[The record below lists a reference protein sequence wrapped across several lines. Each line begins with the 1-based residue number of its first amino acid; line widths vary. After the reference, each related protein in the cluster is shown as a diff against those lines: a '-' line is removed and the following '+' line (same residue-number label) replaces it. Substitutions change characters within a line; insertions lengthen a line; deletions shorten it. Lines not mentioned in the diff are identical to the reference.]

1 MKKGIPSLRTL
12 FFILTATLS
21 ANTLHATVHIVQVGS
36 PTNQFTPTSMT
47 VNLGDTVRFEYV
59 SGFHTT
65 TSTSVPAG
73 AQSWDV
79 PMQAVGTTFDYIPS
93 VEGNYNYWC
102 TIHQPAMSG
111 TFTVSSPL
119 PIKMSLLK
127 GGFTKDNH
135 VRLSWETYEEQN
147 NNHFEIQRSE
157 DGIKFLAID
166 SLASKVES
174 GNSPNITPYSY
185 LDKKVVNDRV
195 FYRLRQ
201 VDNDGRSSYSNVVYL
216 AVKGDKDIIV
226 KIHPNPAKT
235 SVMVHVQGNIPAGA
249 EIQLTDVTGKVIEKV
264 MVSPKDMDMPTLD
277 ISGLPSGMYLVKYVD
292 KNQEITQKLTKD

>member
-1 MKKGIPSLRTL
+1 MKKGIPSLMAL

-21 ANTLHATVHIVQVGS
+21 ANTLYATVHIVQVGS

-47 VNLGDTVRFEYV
+47 INLGDTVRFEYV

-79 PMQAVGTTFDYIPS
+79 PMQTAGTTFDYVPS
-93 VEGNYNYWC
+93 VEGSYSYWC
-102 TIHQPAMSG
+102 TFHQPAMAG
-111 TFTVSSPL
+111 AFTVSSPL

-127 GGFTKDNH
+127 GKLTKDDH
-135 VRLSWETYEEQN
+135 VSLSWDTYEEQN
-147 NNHFEIQRSE
+147 NYHFEIQRSR
-157 DGIKFLAID
+157 DGLKFVTID
-166 SLASKVES
+166 SLFPKGRS
-174 GNSPNITPYSY
+174 NNNITVYSY

-201 VDNDGRSSYSNVVYL
+201 VDNDGRISYSNVVYL

-235 SVMVHVQGNIPAGA
+235 SVMVHVQGNIPSGA
-249 EIQLTDVTGKVIEKV
+249 EIQLTDVTGKVIDKV
-264 MVSPKDMDMPTLD
+264 AVSAKDMNMPTLD
-277 ISGLPSGMYLVKYVD
+277 ISGLPSGIYLVKYVD
-292 KNQEITQKLTKD
+292 KNQEITQKLTKE